1 MILSATRKYASEAG
15 PSTDKMNGRTFVL
28 IAAVLSLLGLIVN
41 AGFDLDNMYDMTTT
55 TLFLLAFVFAL
66 LGAFVGRSK

>member
-1 MILSATRKYASEAG
+1 VATRKYASEVG
-15 PSTDKMNGRTFVL
+15 PSIDKVNSRIYVE

-41 AGFDLDNMYDMTTT
+41 AGFDLDNMYDMTTS

-66 LGAFVGRSK
+66 LGVFMGRNK

>member
-1 MILSATRKYASEAG
+1 
-15 PSTDKMNGRTFVL
+15 MNSRNFVL
-28 IAAVLSLLGLIVN
+28 IAAALSLLGLIVN

-66 LGAFVGRSK
+66 LGAFMGRNK